1 MKSGLYVIG
10 LVTSVVAFVT
20 ACAGDNDNAKRKK
33 FFGPGSGNEFTTVD
47 VEAAATEDD
56 GLSLA
61 GTPAQ
66 NMKLKVSC
74 DGIAEQVVEDAQFD
88 LPVGAKNCKVKLVS
102 MKIGDK
108 TYVEPAG
115 GSGFTHHLKRDAGKL
130 VNSANAKEF
139 IYVTVKKSLPS
150 PLTADSSVQ
159 YAYSAVDQFDT
170 VDASTAE
177 VDPRIDL
184 TENRDS
190 PKLKAVK
197 ATIGLQR
204 GLNIRVQCTAANGF
218 EGSDLNTLKCDGN
231 SLSAMKFAVAI
242 KENKTYNL
250 IELSK
255 IIFPVLPT
263 AGVGGKKAIELPSAS
278 YHQDVKQINLNFGP
292 VAAGDKRARVFVV
305 SSTSEKA
312 TSGYSYGFVNLNGT
326 ATHSVGEC
334 EPQGS
339 NANFIEQAVTL
350 KTGVGTWRDTSNCWQ
365 WMRTETGKVLSK
377 DRFAKCGT
385 ISSLHKMNQLTLPYF
400 TEMKAARERNIHV
413 LAKGAAPKLGATI
426 DEETFWLAG
435 GRVFNMKD
443 GTVRDLKDIKAGET
457 HSVLCVI
464 KRD

>member
-20 ACAGDNDNAKRKK
+20 ACAGDNDNSRRKK

-56 GLSLA
+56 DGLSLA
-61 GTPAQ
+61 GTAAQ
-66 NMKLKVSC
+66 NLKLKVSC

-108 TYVEPAG
+108 TYVEPAS

-170 VDASTAE
+170 IEASTAE
-177 VDPRIDL
+177 VDPDVGVAAL
-184 TENRDS
+184 DA

-197 ATIGLQR
+197 AAIGLGR
-204 GLNIRVQCTAANGF
+204 GLNIALECTAGSGF
-218 EGSDLNTLKCDGN
+218 EGTDINTLKCDN
-231 SLSAMKFAVAI
+231 KSVSVMKFAVDIAG
-242 KENKTYNL
+242 KENKQYTAN
-250 IELSK
+250 ELAN
-255 IIFPVLPT
+255 IVFPT
-263 AGVGGKKAIELPSAS
+263 RGKKAIELPGAS
-278 YHQDVKQINLNFGP
+278 YSKDTKRLHLNFGV
-292 VAAGDKRARVFVV
+292 VAAGDKKTRVLAI
-305 SSTSEKA
+305 SSAEKRED
-312 TSGYSYGFVNLNGT
+312 SGYAFGLIKLNGA
-326 ATHSVGEC
+326 ATLNLGEC
-334 EPQGS
+334 AAQGA
-339 NANFIEQAVTL
+339 NPNFIEETVSL

-365 WMRTETGKVLSK
+365 WMRIETAKVLSK
-377 DRFAKCGT
+377 DRFSKCGT
-385 ISSLHKMNQLTLPYF
+385 IRNLHKMHRLTLPYF
-400 TEMKAARERNIHV
+400 TEMKAARDRNIHV
-413 LAKGAAPKLGATI
+413 LGKGAAPKLGATI

-443 GTVRDLKDIKAGET
+443 GSVKEVKDVQAGEK